1 VTQDAAPRHPNG
13 SFPRAIAAQAARP
26 AFCYTGEAAPTDLE
40 LPKAR
45 MRRLALLAAATLL
58 LAPTADAVDVN
69 DGQLAI
75 HGDGAWSLQKTSNR
89 NGFLDATPEGNY
101 DTASFNLLL
110 AVRPTPA
117 ITFNVYLEFDPDHTG
132 VEWMFV
138 EWRVS
143 DRLRLRAGRVK
154 QPIGNSGELVYAGT
168 TRPFYDLAV
177 SIYGPSNIA
186 ATAYLGAG
194 ATGTFASDSSWTL
207 DYDLYAGALKLAE
220 LETYRALE
228 VPADPTSDQ
237 PIREDRQQVRQII
250 GGRLSVTSPFDL
262 TLRLS
267 GYGGKMHK
275 DETRNVT
282 FLVTG
287 LSAEYRVSRLKLGA
301 ELFYT
306 VEVGIEHAVG
316 SALEASW
323 SFDEHWQVAARLEGY
338 QSKVHTITVSSPLL
352 NHREAALAL
361 DYWFTPTLVLKASAH
376 RIVGNRFVYPDG
388 ASSRDL
394 VTTPP
399 AERTS
404 MFLAGVQFAF

>member
-1 VTQDAAPRHPNG
+1 MEPPRRG
-13 SFPRAIAAQAARP
+13 IAAQAARP
-26 AFCYTGEAAPTDLE
+26 AFCYTGGAAPSNLE
-40 LPKAR
+40 HLKAR
-45 MRRLALLAAATLL
+45 MRRLALLAAASLL

-75 HGDGAWSLQKTSNR
+75 HGDGAWSYQRTTGK
-89 NGFLDATPEGNY
+89 NGYQDATPVGNY
-101 DTASFNLLL
+101 NTAAFNLLL
-110 AVRPTPA
+110 AVRPTA
-117 ITFNVYLEFDPDHTG
+117 AVTFNVYLEFDPDHTG

-138 EWRVS
+138 EWRIS

-168 TRPFYDLAV
+168 TRPFYDLAT
-177 SIYGPSNIA
+177 SLYGPANIA

-194 ATGTFASDSSWTL
+194 ATGAFTSDSNWTL
-207 DYDLYAGALKLAE
+207 DYDLYAGALKLVE

-237 PIREDRQQVRQII
+237 PIRVDRQQVRQII

-262 TLRLS
+262 KLRLS

-275 DETRNVT
+275 DEVENVT

-287 LSAEYRVSRLKLGA
+287 LSAEYQVSRLKLGA

-306 VEVGIEHAVG
+306 VEVGIEHALG
-316 SALEASW
+316 TALEASW
-323 SFDEHWQVAARLEGY
+323 FFDDHWQVAVRLEGY
-338 QSKVHTITVSSPLL
+338 RSKVHTISVTSPLL
-352 NHREAALAL
+352 DHREAALAL
-361 DYWFTPTLVLKASAH
+361 DYWFTPTLVVKASAH

-388 ASSRDL
+388 ATYQDL

-399 AERTS
+399 AERTT